1 MIWYNTGMK
10 QNLHTHTIYCDGS
23 DTPAEMLEAA
33 MAKGFDSLG
42 FSGHAPAPFDA
53 AAMHRENYAA
63 YLSEIRHLQEQH
75 SGRFPVYLGIE
86 EDLDARV
93 EHPEQFD
100 YIIGSVHF
108 LPLGNE
114 LKSIDFTREQF
125 IALLE
130 NTYGGSMPAM
140 TAAYYDKVSRLA
152 ACVEVDIAGHIDL
165 IAKFN
170 EREDFFRFD
179 DPVYLSSACQ
189 AVDCLAP
196 AKIIEVNTGAM
207 ARGYRRRPYPDIHL
221 LQYMYEKKAKIC
233 LCSDC
238 HDRSFLDYGFAEA
251 LQLIRRCGFRS
262 LMILTPDG
270 FREEDIDWF

>member
-1 MIWYNTGMK
+1 MTDEK
-10 QNLHTHTIYCDGS
+10 LST
-23 DTPAEMLEAA
+23 
-33 MAKGFDSLG
+33 
-42 FSGHAPAPFDA
+42 
-53 AAMHRENYAA
+53 
-63 YLSEIRHLQEQH
+63 YLADIRHLRKH
-75 SGRFPVYLGIE
+75 LAGRLPVYLGIE
-86 EDLDARV
+86 EDLDARIGQ
-93 EHPEQFD
+93 PEQFD
-100 YIIGSVHF
+100 FIIGSVHF

-114 LKSIDFTREQF
+114 LKFIDYTREQF

-130 NTYGGSMPAM
+130 NTCGGSMPAM
-140 TAAYYDKVSRLA
+140 AAAYYEKVSRLA
-152 ACVEVDIAGHIDL
+152 ACAEVDIAGHIDL

-170 EREDFFRFD
+170 EHEDFFRFD
-179 DPVYLSSACQ
+179 DPVYLSYACQ

-207 ARGYRRRPYPDIHL
+207 ARGYRSQPYPDIHL

-270 FREEDIDWF
+270 FREEDIDRF